1 MLHFNS
7 FEFQQKMII
16 MEKGGFVISIRCN
29 QYRTFYNERVQLRS
43 LILQLHLDIAILQQ
57 QMPIINGL
65 LNMWAHRPNMTNDD
79 ESRRL
84 SSNIVDLFSN
94 DTVGRLQ
101 VCLSVC
107 LFRYAL

>member
-1 MLHFNS
+1 MLHFKS

-16 MEKGGFVISIRCN
+16 MEKGGFVIPGRCN

-65 LNMWAHRPNMTNDD
+65 LNMWLIGLIMTNDD
-79 ESRRL
+79 ESHRL
-84 SSNIVDLFSN
+84 ICQQYSGLI
-94 DTVGRLQ
+94 
-101 VCLSVC
+101 
-107 LFRYAL
+107 